1 MSQQN
6 VNLVEGLLSGAAAM
20 NKQALLDALPE
31 LIAQTC
37 TPDIEWLED
46 PQRADRRVSH
56 GHEAV
61 RNSWERWLEQWDE
74 YGFEVERLIDCGAD
88 VLVVAHEHGRGAT
101 SGASVSARNYAVFT
115 IREGKIARYRE
126 FYDEQAAFKA
136 VGLTA
141 G

>member
-6 VNLVEGLLSGAAAM
+6 VNLVEGLLSGASAM
-20 NKQALLDALPE
+20 DKQALLDALPE
-31 LIAQTC
+31 LIAHAC
-37 TPDIEWLED
+37 TPDIEWVED
-46 PQRADRRVSH
+46 PQRADGRVHH

-61 RNSWERWLEQWDE
+61 RDSWERWLEQWGE
-74 YGFEVERLIDCGAD
+74 YGFEVERFVDCGED

-115 IREGKIARYRE
+115 IRGGKISRYRE
-126 FYDEQAAFKA
+126 FYDEEAALKA
-136 VGLTA
+136 VGLA